1 MRARARGMLGTS
13 LDLATL
19 AIVIVGALV
28 AGFTTGFAGFGTG
41 LVASGLW
48 FHALP
53 AATVPPLVA
62 LASVAAQ
69 IVGLITIRK
78 AFDWSRALPYLLGG
92 VIGVPVGVG
101 ALAAASPFLLRTSV
115 GAFLIAYATFHLFQ
129 RRKREIGAWGGR
141 SADSI
146 IGIGGGFLGGFAGLS
161 GPLPLIWLQLRGGES
176 DRQRATYQPFNL
188 VVLTLA
194 SIGMAISGQ
203 ITMHVLW
210 IAFLC
215 LPVTLVG
222 AWIGARVYVGIS
234 AQIFQRV
241 VLCLLLVSGCILIA
255 QALTL

>member
-1 MRARARGMLGTS
+1 MLGTS

-53 AATVPPLVA
+53 AAMVPPLVA

-69 IVGLITIRK
+69 IVGLITVRK
-78 AFDWSRALPYLLGG
+78 AFDWSRAMPYLLGG
-92 VIGVPVGVG
+92 VIGVPLGIA
-101 ALAAASPFLLRTSV
+101 ALAAASPFLLRASV
-115 GAFLIAYATFHLFQ
+115 GAFLIAYAAFQLFQ

-141 SADSI
+141 SADGI

-161 GPLPLIWLQLRGGES
+161 GPLPLIWLQLRGGGS

-188 VVLTLA
+188 IVLTLA